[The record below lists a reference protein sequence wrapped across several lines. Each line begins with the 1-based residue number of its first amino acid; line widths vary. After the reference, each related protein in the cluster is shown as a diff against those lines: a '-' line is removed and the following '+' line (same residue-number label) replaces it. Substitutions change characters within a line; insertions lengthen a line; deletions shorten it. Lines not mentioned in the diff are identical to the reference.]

1 MATTSFQHSSYF
13 VSARTG
19 DLINACFLKVTADLL
34 GIRLSGAELDKTT
47 VSFTPLHPV
56 IGGRER
62 SWGRGGR
69 RKNSDLFPAEKQ
81 VLDAQMMRA
90 LGTITRYLR
99 KVFALAFPKG
109 VVKADIS
116 QHKGTSSDPKPP
128 SPRKKRVASSICV
141 VQ

>member
-62 SWGRGGR
+62 SWGRGV
-69 RKNSDLFPAEKQ
+69 EKIVTCSQ
-81 VLDAQMMRA
+81 QKS
-90 LGTITRYLR
+90 RYWMHR
-99 KVFALAFPKG
+99 
-109 VVKADIS
+109 
-116 QHKGTSSDPKPP
+116 
-128 SPRKKRVASSICV
+128 
-141 VQ
+141 